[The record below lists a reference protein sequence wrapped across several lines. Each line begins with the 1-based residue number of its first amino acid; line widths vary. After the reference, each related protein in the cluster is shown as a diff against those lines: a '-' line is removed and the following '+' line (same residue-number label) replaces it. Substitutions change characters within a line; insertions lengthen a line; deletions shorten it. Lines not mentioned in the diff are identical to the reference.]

1 MNKYIFFNCS
11 SCGRQGKSVSSR
23 FHAGNEVPHAE
34 GEKPVCFGCQR
45 KENIKIEFENNTY
58 RRGDYSFPRF
68 NDEPQFEQK
77 CASCDTH
84 IFYNYVLND
93 IITEYNHLCSMC
105 ISKLNDV

>member
-1 MNKYIFFNCS
+1 MNKYIYFNCS
-11 SCGRQGKSVSSR
+11 SCGRQGKSV
-23 FHAGNEVPHAE
+23 GVPSGVSV
-34 GEKPVCFGCQR
+34 GEKPICFGCQR
-45 KENIKIEFENNTY
+45 KENIKIEFEKNTY

-68 NDEPQFEQK
+68 NDEAQFDQK

-93 IITEYNHLCSMC
+93 IITEYNPLCSMC

>member
-1 MNKYIFFNCS
+1 MNKYIYFNCS

-23 FHAGNEVPHAE
+23 A

-68 NDEPQFEQK
+68 NDEPHFNQK

-93 IITEYNHLCSMC
+93 IITEYNPLCSMC
-105 ISKLNDV
+105 DNFKNID